1 MRKKIINTLLA
12 IAVIIVIFFI
22 YFNNRTKYSV
32 DPDRPF
38 IHADDGRIMILHG
51 FNVISSGK
59 DHPLRIGNLK
69 KEDYLRLTERW
80 GFNAVRL
87 LVFWD
92 GIEPEKGKYDYDYLA
107 RVKERLDW
115 CEEAG
120 LKVILDMHQDLYAVR
135 FGGDCAPNWAIIDDG
150 EPFEMQTPWE
160 LNYFQPAVKAALTN
174 FWNPEKGHPELQEH
188 FINAMGEAVKYLGN
202 HPTVVGIDLFNEPTL
217 ATTDGFFN
225 LEEKYL
231 TPFYQKAINKIRS
244 INNDMWI
251 FFEPTAFGPNQ
262 GFGSELGKL
271 TDPRKGNQRL
281 VYFPHLYTLDLDV
294 NGEYMGNPTY
304 INLWAHIR
312 QKEYK
317 KFDTPMLIGE
327 FGTGNGPGSLEFIEE
342 VCGMCDKV
350 TGGWFWWDYDGS
362 WSLWDY
368 KNNKEF
374 PKAKVLDRPYPRLI
388 AGEKPVFGYAPEDRI
403 FSMQMRWGPSLKL
416 TNDTTEIYLPE
427 HCWPGGWEMNR
438 LEGQFEWQF
447 DKSSN
452 LLKIIPKKEGNIHFE
467 VKEKNSTVT
476 QNPQ

>member
-1 MRKKIINTLLA
+1 MSKKLRNILIV
-12 IAVIIVIFFI
+12 IAVLIISVVVWFI
-22 YFNNRTKYSV
+22 YRTSYKT

-38 IHADDGRIMILHG
+38 IHADDGSIMIMHG
-51 FNVISSGK
+51 FNIISSGK
-59 DHPLRIGNLK
+59 DHPLRIGNMEK
-69 KEDYLRLTERW
+69 DDYLRLTERW

-92 GIEPEKGKYDYDYLA
+92 GIEPEKGKYDYEYLA

-135 FGGDCAPNWAIIDDG
+135 FGGDCAPKWAIIDDG

-188 FINAMGEAVKYLGN
+188 FINAMAEAVKYLGK
-202 HPTVVGIDLFNEPTL
+202 HPSVIGIDLFNEPTL
-217 ATTDGFFN
+217 ATVDGFLN

-231 TPFYQKAINKIRS
+231 TPFYQKAIDKIRT
-244 INNDMWI
+244 IDNDMWI

-271 TDPRKGNQRL
+271 TDPRKGGQRL

-294 NGEYMGNPTY
+294 NGEYMGKPTY
-304 INLWAHIR
+304 INAWAHIR

-317 KFDTPMLIGE
+317 KFNTPMLIGE
-327 FGTGNGPGSLEFIEE
+327 FGTGNGPGTLEFIEE
-342 VCGMCDKV
+342 TCEMCDKI

-362 WSLWDY
+362 WSLWDH

-374 PKAKVLDRPYPRLI
+374 PKAKVLDRPYPRMI
-388 AGEKPVFGYAPEDRI
+388 AGTSPLFGHDPKTNTFSLEMEWNKNIKPT
-403 FSMQMRWGPSLKL
+403 L
-416 TNDTTEIYLPE
+416 TNDTTEIYLPG
-427 HCWPGGWEMNR
+427 HTWPKGWKVNIE
-438 LEGQFEWQF
+438 EGKADWHYK
-447 DKSSN
+447 DKTRCLYVVPRSEG
-452 LLKIIPKKEGNIHFE
+452 KIKI
-467 VKEKNSTVT
+467 TVT
-476 QNPQ
+476 SR

>member
-1 MRKKIINTLLA
+1 MKKRLRNIFGILVLIIALGY
-12 IAVIIVIFFI
+12 I
-22 YFNNRTKYSV
+22 YINHRTTYHT

-59 DHPLRIGNLK
+59 AHPLRIGRLE

-92 GIEPEKGKYDYDYLA
+92 GIEPEKGKYDYEYLA

-135 FGGDCAPNWAIIDDG
+135 FGGDMAPEWAIIDDG
-150 EPFEMQTPWE
+150 KPFEMQTPWE

-174 FWNPEKGHPELQEH
+174 FWNPEKGHSELQEH

-217 ATTDGFFN
+217 ATWDGFRN

-231 TPFYQKAINKIRS
+231 TPLYQNAINKVRS

-262 GFGSELGKL
+262 GFYSDLGKL
-271 TDPRKGNQRL
+271 TDPRKGGQRL
-281 VYFPHLYTLDLDV
+281 VYFPHIYTLDLDV
-294 NGEYMGNPTY
+294 NGEYRGDPFY
-304 INLWAHIR
+304 IDLWAHSR
-312 QKEYK
+312 QVEYEK
-317 KFDTPMLIGE
+317 YNTPLLIGE
-327 FGTGNGPGSLEFIEE
+327 FGLGGNDEKALAFVEE
-342 VCGMCDKV
+342 IMQMTDKI
-350 TGGWFWWDYDGS
+350 TGGWFYWDYDGQS
-362 WSLWDY
+362 WGIWDY
-368 KNNKEF
+368 KNNKEH
-374 PKAKVLDRPYPRLI
+374 PKARVLDRPYPRLI
-388 AGEKPVFGYAPEDRI
+388 AGTSPLFSFDPEKKVFTLEMKWNKDIEP
-403 FSMQMRWGPSLKL
+403 QL
-416 TNDTTEIYLPE
+416 TNNTTEIYIPSHTWPNGWKVNIE
-427 HCWPGGWEMNR
+427 EGKADWHYKDTTHCLYVIPRE
-438 LEGQFEWQF
+438 EG
-447 DKSSN
+447 
-452 LLKIIPKKEGNIHFE
+452 KIRITIQSK
-467 VKEKNSTVT
+467 
-476 QNPQ
+476 